1 MRLSSMIFFLSNDL
15 DISLQNKTELA
26 RSQRRSNKNHASVTD
41 QLKTLQKA
49 VTHDLNAYKINF
61 HF

>member
-1 MRLSSMIFFLSNDL
+1 MIFFLSNDL

-26 RSQRRSNKNHASVTD
+26 RSQRRSKKNHASVTD
-41 QLKTLQKA
+41 ELKTLQKP
-49 VTHDLNAYKINF
+49 VTHDLNGYKINF